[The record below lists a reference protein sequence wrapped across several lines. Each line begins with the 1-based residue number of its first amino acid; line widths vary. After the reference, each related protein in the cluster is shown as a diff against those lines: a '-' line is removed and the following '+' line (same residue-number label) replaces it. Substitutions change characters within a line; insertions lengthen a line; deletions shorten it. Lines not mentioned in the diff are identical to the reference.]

1 MPNSV
6 DRLRAK
12 SESLVKGIEQLLI
25 ELKNTNNEICNQITM
40 NEGLVEQAHMDIEQ
54 LLKDNEAL
62 AALRVENETFI
73 AKVTEIILED

>member
-25 ELKNTNNEICNQITM
+25 ELKNTNNEIGNQITM

-62 AALRVENETFI
+62 AALRTENETFI

>member
-12 SESLVKGIEQLLI
+12 SESLVKGIEQLLM
-25 ELKNTNNEICNQITM
+25 ELKNTNNEIGNQITM

>member
-25 ELKNTNNEICNQITM
+25 ELKNTNNEIGNQITM